1 MCLFFFLNQT
11 CEYDLLID
19 LFFHF
24 VIVSLLYSTSLV
36 EAKIL
41 NKLMAVEEKRSVFF

>member
-1 MCLFFFLNQT
+1 MFFFFFLNQT
-11 CEYDLLID
+11 CEYDLLSD

-41 NKLMAVEEKRSVFF
+41 NKLMAVEEKKVCFL